1 MAHVIR
7 LTKQFSFEAAH
18 AIEGY
23 DGPCREIHGHS
34 YKLYVTVKGEPESD
48 ERSPKFGMVMDFGE
62 LKRIVGEQVVKP
74 FDHAF
79 MLRRSP
85 ENGELYDRL
94 RDRFERIVLLDFQ
107 PTTENLLAEFARRI
121 QRQLPE
127 GVKLHALKL
136 HETETSYGEWFAEDN

>member
-1 MAHVIR
+1 MAHTIR

-23 DGPCREIHGHS
+23 DGPCCEIHGHS
-34 YKLYVTVKGEPESD
+34 YKLFVTIKGEPESD

-62 LKRIVGEQVVKP
+62 LKRIVNEQVVNP

-79 MLRRSP
+79 MLRRAH
-85 ENGELYDRL
+85 ENSHLYDQL
-94 RDRFERIVLLDFQ
+94 RDRFERMVMLDFQ
-107 PTTENLLAEFARRI
+107 PTTENLLIEFARRI

-127 GVKLHALKL
+127 GVKLHALRL